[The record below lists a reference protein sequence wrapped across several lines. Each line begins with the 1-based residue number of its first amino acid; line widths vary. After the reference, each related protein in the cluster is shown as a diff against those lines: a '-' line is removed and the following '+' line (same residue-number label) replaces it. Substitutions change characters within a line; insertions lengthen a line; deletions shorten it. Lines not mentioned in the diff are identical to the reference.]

1 MILYHGTN
9 IDTDSLITPLWVTP
23 DYHLAGHFAL
33 HAKSGTIK
41 TQYGYIYK
49 LKVDDSFLKA
59 TEKPIGGFVR
69 RYILSGGQIEILD
82 KTKVVYDPIKSFK
95 KSV

>member
-9 IDTDSLITPLWVTP
+9 IDTDDLIAPLWVTP
-23 DYHLAGHFAL
+23 DYHLSGHFAL

-49 LKVDDSFLKA
+49 LKVDDKFLKKM
-59 TEKPIGGFVR
+59 EKPIGGIVR
-69 RYILSGGQIEILD
+69 RYTLEGGKIEILD
-82 KTKVVYDPIKSFK
+82 KQKVVYDPITMFK
-95 KSV
+95 KSN